1 MSSEVLDAFPHRNIS
16 NPSEEIVHPTWLYH
30 NYESFTTSDNVDH
43 LSRFGIPA
51 DITEYCCHA
60 QIAQLF
66 QYQALFEGFQAQAFR
81 WYNAI
86 IFWKSQSPWPAMRG
100 AFYDHY
106 LDTTGGFWGVRK
118 AASEQVHLQL
128 NQLTRSLAVINKR
141 FEAVEGATV
150 IASWYRLHDGSQ
162 AGADR
167 ITSGLHIAANGVTDL
182 PMSAAP
188 QWPDGCTDIL
198 LLRLQLTAGATLS
211 VNEYW
216 LPPPTSAAEQEQ
228 AWAHMRQLKNR
239 SVALAIKASA
249 SQQAADG
256 APIVVTVELGRGAVG
271 SIALMARLK
280 LVNGSAANGVD
291 NRLLPT
297 WLSDNYLSLL
307 PDEHKTIE
315 INCCAGM
322 RLSNYTQ
329 LAVELDGW
337 NLQPVVAT
345 VK

>member
-1 MSSEVLDAFPHRNIS
+1 
-16 NPSEEIVHPTWLYH
+16 
-30 NYESFTTSDNVDH
+30 
-43 LSRFGIPA
+43 
-51 DITEYCCHA
+51 
-60 QIAQLF
+60 
-66 QYQALFEGFQAQAFR
+66 
-81 WYNAI
+81 
-86 IFWKSQSPWPAMRG
+86 MRG

-162 AGADR
+162 AGADH

-228 AWAHMRQLKNR
+228 AWAHMRQLKNC
-239 SVALAIKASA
+239 SVTLAIKASA

-256 APIVVTVELGRGAVG
+256 APIVVTVELGRGAIG

-280 LVNGSAANGVD
+280 LVNGSAANGDD

-322 RLSNYTQ
+322 RLSNYRQ

-345 VK
+345 IK